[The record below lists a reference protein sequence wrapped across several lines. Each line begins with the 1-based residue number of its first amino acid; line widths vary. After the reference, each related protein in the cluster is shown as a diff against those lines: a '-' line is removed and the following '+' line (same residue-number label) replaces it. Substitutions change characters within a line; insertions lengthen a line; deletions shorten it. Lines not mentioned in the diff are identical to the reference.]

1 MQGHLNGLK
10 TLIMQDSR
18 SAHSIHCFAHQL
30 QLTLVAVAK
39 NHEDVVFL
47 FEWLNVILATIG
59 GSFKNRDMLQEKQAK
74 IVEEALQ
81 LGELETGHGLNQEL
95 GLKRAGDTRW
105 GSHFNSLLNMIVMF
119 PSVVEVIDDIA
130 HNGSKAVDRLKAKGV
145 LDAIQ
150 TFDFSFMLH
159 LMKVILG
166 ITNDLNIA
174 LQKKGPRYCESYFI
188 PEK

>member
-1 MQGHLNGLK
+1 M
-10 TLIMQDSR
+10 
-18 SAHSIHCFAHQL
+18 
-30 QLTLVAVAK
+30 
-39 NHEDVVFL
+39 
-47 FEWLNVILATIG
+47 
-59 GSFKNRDMLQEKQAK
+59 
-74 IVEEALQ
+74 
-81 LGELETGHGLNQEL
+81 GELGTGRGLNQEL

-188 PEK
+188 SGHN